1 MTTLAGI
8 LLPSSV
14 LSSGWF
20 QALAA
25 FVAFN
30 TLVYA
35 TLSLAKLI
43 PRRRA

>member
-1 MTTLAGI
+1 MTFAGI
-8 LLPSSV
+8 LFSNEV
-14 LSSGWF
+14 LQSGWF

-35 TLSLAKLI
+35 GLAIRKLI

>member
-1 MTTLAGI
+1 MTTLAGV

-14 LSSGWF
+14 FQTGWF

-30 TLVYA
+30 TLLYA
-35 TLSLAKLI
+35 GLALWKLI

>member
-14 LSSGWF
+14 LQSGWF

-30 TLVYA
+30 TIIYA
-35 TLSLAKLI
+35 ALSLAKLI

>member
-1 MTTLAGI
+1 MTTLSGI
-8 LLPSSV
+8 LLPGSA
-14 LSSGWF
+14 LESGWF

-30 TLVYA
+30 TLLYA
-35 TLSLAKLI
+35 GLSIWKLI

>member
-14 LSSGWF
+14 FQTGWF

-30 TLVYA
+30 TLVFA
-35 TLSLAKLI
+35 ILALGKLI
-43 PRRRA
+43 PRKRA

>member
-1 MTTLAGI
+1 MTLLFGI

-14 LSSGWF
+14 LHSGWF
-20 QALAA
+20 QVLAA

-30 TLVYA
+30 TLLYA

-43 PRRRA
+43 PRKRA